1 MIPAAIQDRPR
12 WALWKRLP
20 GKNAKAQPRKVP
32 FQLSGDPLDPTNAAH
47 FTTCEKA
54 RAALDGGDFSGLGF
68 GLFAEDDI
76 TVFDFDHLSDMP
88 KKQRKAIKKL
98 CRLTYSETSTSGDG
112 VHCFFLG
119 HDPRILAKRFL
130 WSGIKVEVYRDQRY
144 IAFTGDLVEGSPVN
158 LQRYNKKAVQ
168 KCLGKL
174 PAAAERSMV
183 AVGDHEANDI
193 IDAVGGISDRQL
205 LVHLNADRFTDK
217 SGAGTAIDWI
227 ENGYGDGADQSSSDF
242 QLCATLW
249 DRGASF
255 SQIDR
260 IVSEAHPRADEKW
273 HDREDYR
280 FTTLLRSHGVSLQNC
295 FEVSSEHVKREQ
307 KTGHQ
312 WMLPERLQ
320 KPDPVDFNGKNK
332 DLREK
337 LRAAIADFNS
347 SVAMLGGQA
356 PHSRSA
362 DEIVDE
368 LEDLRKQCFKLAGKI
383 NDNDVERLN
392 RFCGMVPVG
401 GDIMVATRASGEM
414 ALMNPRGFNML
425 LRPENQAITLR
436 EVGSRK
442 EGIPYRKLE
451 STDVSSH
458 DNWVAHEGRLVF
470 PGSPQLLPSPLHV
483 ACEPTDLVEF
493 NVSELSGKVPF
504 NLFSGVAYLP
514 NKPDGATCGPIL
526 EHIRDV
532 WADRD
537 EEVNEYLLNW
547 LARMVQYPERMAET
561 AIVLKSEEGV
571 GKNIISNIFSRYYG
585 RHSYTL
591 TDLASLARFNAKPA
605 RSVFLVLN
613 EATFGGNKT
622 TTGAMKMLVTDPEI
636 NTEEKNERAI
646 MVSNCVHMVIFSNND
661 WVVPVT
667 LGDRRFLVLELP
679 SGHLENKAVYF
690 SRLHGCIKNGGDRAF
705 INYLMLR
712 DIKDFTPSNLPE
724 TRNTAKV
731 EQARLGLSPLASW
744 FLEALED
751 GGIPLEDGTR
761 LDFLSEDGAT
771 KISNR
776 DLKAAF
782 RASSA
787 YRTSRYGETDLRVHA
802 SKLLNRSLR
811 IKTLMVRSVK
821 NVDGSGYGRG
831 MAFPPYEDMLRGC
844 VFTSAKEI
852 D

>member
-1 MIPAAIQDRPR
+1 MIPAAIENRDR

-32 FQLSGDPLDPTNAAH
+32 FQISGDRLDPTNAAH

-54 RAALDGGDFSGLGF
+54 RSALDGSDFSGLGF
-68 GLFAEDDI
+68 GLFAEDDL
-76 TVFDFDHLSDMP
+76 TVFDFDHISDMT

-98 CRLTYSETSTSGDG
+98 CQLTYSETSTSGDG

-130 WSGIKVEVYRDQRY
+130 WGSIKVEVYRDQRY

-174 PAAAERSMV
+174 PGAAERSMV
-183 AVGDHEANDI
+183 AVGDHEANNI
-193 IDAVGGISDRQL
+193 IDAVGGISDKQL

-227 ENGYGDGADQSSSDF
+227 ENGYGDGADQSANDF

-260 IVSEAHPRADEKW
+260 IVTEAHPRADEKW
-273 HDREDYR
+273 HGREDYR
-280 FTTLLRSHGVSLQNC
+280 FTTLLRSHSASLQNC
-295 FEVSSEHVKREQ
+295 FEVSSEPAKREQ
-307 KTGHQ
+307 R
-312 WMLPERLQ
+312 PEHRWDVPKRLR
-320 KPDPVDFNGKNK
+320 KPDPVDFNGKDK

-347 SVAMLGGQA
+347 SVSMLGGRA

-368 LEDLRKQCFKLAGKI
+368 LENLRKRCFKLAGKI
-383 NDNDVERLN
+383 NDNDVERIN
-392 RFCGMVPVG
+392 RFCGLVPVSG
-401 GDIMVATRASGEM
+401 EVMVATRASGEM
-414 ALMNPRGFNML
+414 ALMSARAFHILM
-425 LRPENQAITLR
+425 RPENQAIALR

-442 EGIPYRKLE
+442 EGIPYRNIE
-451 STDVSSH
+451 SVDVSSH
-458 DNWVAHEGRLVF
+458 DNWMAHKGRLIF
-470 PGSPQLLPSPLHV
+470 PGAPQLLPSPLHV
-483 ACEPTDLVEF
+483 VSKPTDAVEF
-493 NVSELSGKVPF
+493 SASELSGKVPF
-504 NLFSGVAYLP
+504 NIFRGVAYLP
-514 NKPDGATCGPIL
+514 DKPDGATCGPIL

-537 EEVNEYLLNW
+537 ETVNEYLLNW

-622 TTGAMKMLVTDPEI
+622 TTGAMKMLITDPEI
-636 NTEEKNERAI
+636 NTEEKNERSI
-646 MVSNCVHMVIFSNND
+646 MVSNCVHMVVFSNNE

-667 LGDRRFLVLELP
+667 VGDRRFLVLELP
-679 SGHLENKAVYF
+679 SGHLKNKAAYF
-690 SRLHGCIKNGGDRAF
+690 SRLNGCIKDGGDRAL

-712 DIKDFTPSNLPE
+712 DIKDFTPSELPE
-724 TRNTAKV
+724 TRCTAKV
-731 EQARLGLSPLASW
+731 EQARMGLSPLASW
-744 FLEALED
+744 LLESIED
-751 GGIPLEDGTR
+751 GGIPLEDGT
-761 LDFLSEDGAT
+761 LLEFLSDADGT
-771 KISNR
+771 TISNR

-782 RASSA
+782 RASST
-787 YRTSRYGETDLRVHA
+787 YRASPYGENDLRAQIV
-802 SKLLNRSLR
+802 KL
-811 IKTLMVRSVK
+811 IKRHLCITVRGTRNTRHVE
-821 NVDGSGYGRG
+821 GSGYGRG
-831 MAFPPYEDMLRGC
+831 IAFPPYDEMLRTC
-844 VFTSAKEI
+844 KLTEDI
-852 D
+852 N